1 MYLIQNENFE
11 SSQRISAATTTT
23 ASSDTVNNNNNNNTD
38 DNTNISN
45 GSIPLPTSN
54 NRLSSENNTST
65 INLDLSRVNNQ
76 SPLANSVPQQTR
88 ATDVEHNSPSNQQH
102 QFQIQKQHQLQSPTA
117 VDNPIL
123 SEFDLVASLNRYEKD
138 KGKACHAPLEP
149 PSLNYFSKPH
159 HPPLQQQVQ
168 QQQPKVLQHQKFQK
182 ALLANPST
190 TPGPLTNFS
199 CGVSRHQQPIPSPT
213 AAVASAS
220 ALVVTCLPKQ
230 PTLVHSQSITEKMS
244 DAYLSGVKPD
254 KLKNQNAMRQGP
266 TSAPNTPESIRK
278 QHLQLYRGRMDP
290 MSMSLHDKR
299 EKMEFNQM
307 MMRMGER
314 DTRPLSVPCYHGRS
328 VSLVGGDP
336 RLDPS
341 GGMVVNKRHLTSSAT
356 NRSRKESTL
365 LNRRSMPT
373 PHLENRYRD
382 KFGKNGKEKK
392 YIRTIS
398 TYILRC

>member
-1 MYLIQNENFE
+1 M
-11 SSQRISAATTTT
+11 
-23 ASSDTVNNNNNNNTD
+23 SSDTFNNNNNNHSE
-38 DNTNISN
+38 DNTHLTN
-45 GSIPLPTSN
+45 GSPTLSNSN
-54 NRLSSENNTST
+54 NRLDGNNTGTIDLELSEVNKPTPVDNSVHHQQQQQRAANVENNS
-65 INLDLSRVNNQ
+65 Q
-76 SPLANSVPQQTR
+76 
-88 ATDVEHNSPSNQQH
+88 SNQQH
-102 QFQIQKQHQLQSPTA
+102 QFQIQKQHQPQSPTA

-123 SEFDLVASLNRYEKD
+123 SEFDLVANLNRYEKG
-138 KGKACHAPLEP
+138 KGKPCSAPLEP
-149 PSLNYFSKPH
+149 PTLNYFTKSH
-159 HPPLQQQVQ
+159 HPPLQS
-168 QQQPKVLQHQKFQK
+168 KILQHQKFQK
-182 ALLANPST
+182 ALLLANSSSSPS
-190 TPGPLTNFS
+190 PPPIPAHYS
-199 CGVSRHQQPIPSPT
+199 CGINPPSQQPISSPT
-213 AAVASAS
+213 ASAS

-230 PTLVHSQSITEKMS
+230 PSLVHSQSITEKMS

-278 QHLQLYRGRMDP
+278 QHLQVYRGRMDP

-314 DTRPLSVPCYHGRS
+314 DMRPLSYHGRS

-336 RLDPS
+336 RLEPA

-356 NRSRKESTL
+356 NRSRKESTM

-382 KFGKNGKEKK
+382 KFGKEVMDAWENLVMKCLQKEKK
-392 YIRTIS
+392 WF
-398 TYILRC
+398 